1 MQINISNDTFT
12 VTDANESTGRL
23 GAQIASVILIVFLFE
38 TIKMTC
44 FAYDKFNIN
53 DSSTHT
59 LMLIFGSLTLLFSV
73 SLGYLIFKSNNQHKI
88 QINKHSCQISNT
100 QTLAK
105 NKKIIDFTSVE
116 NLLIIKKTFKSFESP
131 NTFSFYHIF
140 LEQKDGVLLDT
151 LISLKDFDE
160 TKTLTEAIAKFLG
173 VKLKSIINLKTMT
186 DHPFNKE
193 IKILEKEK
201 FNSFS
206 ELEPLIIS
214 TQKFYN

>member
-12 VTDANESTGRL
+12 VTDAKENTGRL
-23 GAQIASVILIVFLFE
+23 GAQIASVILIVFLYE
-38 TIKMTC
+38 TSKMTC

-53 DSSTHT
+53 DSETHP
-59 LMLIFGSLTLLFSV
+59 LMLILGALLLLFSV
-73 SLGYLIFKSNNQHKI
+73 SLFYLILKSINQHKI
-88 QINKHSCQISNT
+88 QINKQSCQIRNT
-100 QTLAK
+100 QTVGK
-105 NKKIIDFTSVE
+105 NQKTIDFTSVE

-131 NTFSFYHIF
+131 HTFSFYHIF
-140 LEQKDGVLLDT
+140 LEQKDGLLLDT

-160 TKTLTEAIAKFLG
+160 TKTLAEAIAKFLE
-173 VKLKSIINLKTMT
+173 VKLKSIITLKTMT

-206 ELEPLIIS
+206 ELEPFIVS
-214 TQKFYN
+214 MQKFYN